1 MPQQTRLRE
10 QRLHRLQR
18 KNSRRQPWGQ
28 PTPWLLGLGGFSLML
43 LWHWQLFL
51 ATGSGISVMAIVY
64 LMQQGYGQH
73 YWQELE
79 RLSAGNRQMAVAVGS
94 GAIASIGCYLAI
106 AIYLDSPNGW
116 IAAGK
121 ILQGGSTVGIFLLLL
136 WQMLQQKAP
145 MRQSLQAISQQTT
158 ANHQPHDPER
168 QYIRA
173 LDNLTAPEPLKRLIA
188 VQQLSRLAIDQEL
201 TALQRSQG
209 AECIRL
215 LISLEPEPAVQE
227 ASFTA
232 LQALEPATQKLAQPL
247 VNLPLQPQKRPLKI
261 E

>member
-10 QRLHRLQR
+10 QRLHRLHR

-79 RLSAGNRQMAVAVGS
+79 RLLRGTNRQMAVAVGS

-116 IAAGK
+116 IATGK
-121 ILQGGSTVGIFLLLL
+121 VLQGGSTVGIFLLLL
-136 WQMLQQKAP
+136 WQLLQQKSP
-145 MRQSLQAISQQTT
+145 LHQSSLGYERRHQQQA
-158 ANHQPHDPER
+158 HDPEN
-168 QYIRA
+168 QYTRA
-173 LDNLTAPEPLKRLIA
+173 LENLTAPEPLKRLIA
-188 VQQLSRLAIDQEL
+188 VQQLSQLAIDQEL

-209 AECIRL
+209 IECIRL

-232 LQALEPATQKLAQPL
+232 LQALDTSTQKLAQPL

>member
-10 QRLHRLQR
+10 QRLHRLHR

-28 PTPWLLGLGGFSLML
+28 PTPWLLGLGGFSLIL

-79 RLSAGNRQMAVAVGS
+79 RLSTGNRQMAVAVGS

-116 IAAGK
+116 IATGK

-136 WQMLQQKAP
+136 WQMVQQKAP
-145 MRQSLQAISQQTT
+145 LRQGSQIISNYQA
-158 ANHQPHDPER
+158 HDPES
-168 QYIRA
+168 QYTRA
-173 LDNLTAPEPLKRLIA
+173 LDNLTALEPLKRLIA
-188 VQQLSRLAIDQEL
+188 VQQLTQLAIDQEL

-209 AECIRL
+209 AECVRL

-232 LQALEPATQKLAQPL
+232 LQALDTSTQKLAQPL
-247 VNLPLQPQKRPLKI
+247 INLPLQPQKRPLKI

>member
-28 PTPWLLGLGGFSLML
+28 PTPWLLGLGSFSLML

-79 RLSAGNRQMAVAVGS
+79 RLLRGTNRQMAVAVGS
-94 GAIASIGCYLAI
+94 GAIASIGCYLVI

-116 IAAGK
+116 IATGK
-121 ILQGGSTVGIFLLLL
+121 VLQGGSTVGIFLLLL
-136 WQMLQQKAP
+136 WQLLQQKSP
-145 MRQSLQAISQQTT
+145 LRQSSLLYERRHQRQA
-158 ANHQPHDPER
+158 HDPEN
-168 QYIRA
+168 QYTLA
-173 LDNLTAPEPLKRLIA
+173 LENLTAPEPLKRLIA

-201 TALQRSQG
+201 TVLQRSQG

-232 LQALEPATQKLAQPL
+232 LQALDTSTQKLAQPL

>member
-10 QRLHRLQR
+10 QRLHRLHR
-18 KNSRRQPWGQ
+18 RNSRRQPWGQ
-28 PTPWLLGLGGFSLML
+28 PTPWLLGLGGFSLIL

-116 IAAGK
+116 IATGK
-121 ILQGGSTVGIFLLLL
+121 LLQGGSTVGIFLLLL
-136 WQMLQQKAP
+136 WQMAQQKSS
-145 MRQSLQAISQQTT
+145 RQGLRTT
-158 ANHQPHDPER
+158 SNHQAHDSAS
-168 QYIRA
+168 QYTRA
-173 LDNLTAPEPLKRLIA
+173 LENLTAPEPLKRLIA
-188 VQQLSRLAIDQEL
+188 VQQLSQLAIDQEL
-201 TALQRSQG
+201 TALQYSQG

-215 LISLEPEPAVQE
+215 LISLEPEPAVQT